1 MITHGLLTVLF
12 GIVSGFFS
20 LLPSVS
26 WSVDTSAFSYF
37 VSILQV
43 AGYIFPWG
51 TVTAIAALIFSLS
64 IFRIVIAFIRA
75 VWDLL
80 PFA

>member
-1 MITHGLLTVLF
+1 MITEGLLTVIF

-20 LLPSVS
+20 LLPDVT
-26 WSVDTSAFSYF
+26 WSVETSAFSYF
-37 VSILQV
+37 MSILKI
-43 AGYIFPWG
+43 AGYMFPWG
-51 TVTAIAALIFSLS
+51 TVVAIATLIFSLS